1 MGPITVFP
9 ARKVVTMDP
18 GRPVAEAVAV
28 MDGKVLSTGSLTS
41 MRPWLSRHPH
51 VIDDTFEDQGH
62 PAGVHRPAY
71 PLRDVL
77 GLSRDALRRT
87 D

>member
-1 MGPITVFP
+1 MGTITVFP

-18 GRPVAEAVAV
+18 GRLVAEAVAV
-28 MDGKVLSTGSLTS
+28 MDGKVLSTGSLRF
-41 MRPWLSRHPH
+41 MQPWLMRHPH
-51 VIDDTFEDQGH
+51 VIDDTLQTKVILPGFIDPH
-62 PAGVHRPAY
+62 THF
-71 PLRDVL
+71 DVL